1 VDVGQTEWMVPAQD
15 ALARR
20 FDSYRTHLLAVG
32 YRLTSSMADAED
44 AVQEAWLRLS
54 GVDADHIEDLRAWLT
69 TVVGRICLDKL
80 RSAPARRERYVG
92 QWLPEP
98 VVTTATDPMDLVIR
112 DTEVRMAALGCA
124 EAAAR
129 QHASRVGAAW
139 LRPTRRRVTP
149 IPSSRSSSSGSWWR
163 WPPATFP
170 RCWPCCTRRS
180 P

>member
-69 TVVGRICLDKL
+69 TVVGRTAWTSYA
-80 RSAPARRERYVG
+80 RPPPAASATWAS
-92 QWLPEP
+92 
-98 VVTTATDPMDLVIR
+98 
-112 DTEVRMAALGCA
+112 GCPNPW
-124 EAAAR
+124 
-129 QHASRVGAAW
+129 SPP
-139 LRPTRRRVTP
+139 RPTRWT
-149 IPSSRSSSSGSWWR
+149 W
-163 WPPATFP
+163 
-170 RCWPCCTRRS
+170 
-180 P
+180 